1 MSERADEPAGFRSFT
16 HSRFHAFPSMTLNRT
31 QPPAFRAIHEI
42 QLPALVSNRLDNG
55 IPLHMITVAQQPVL
69 RLEFVFDAGTWHE
82 QVPGSAFFAMK
93 MLTEGT
99 ASRSSAQISEYIDR
113 YGAFIELNSGPDRA
127 SLVIYCLTKFL
138 PDILPLI
145 QELLNEPTF
154 PEKELDDLRNITLQ
168 NLRVNYEKNAYL
180 AGVLFREKLFGY
192 DHPYGR
198 SQKPEAVEQLTRANV
213 VEFYERVIRNRPF
226 QLILAGHATEND
238 SVLINR
244 VLGQLPVRTDTLPG
258 YSSPVVAGEDAVTL
272 AEKPDSTQSS
282 IRLGRRLFTRSHPD
296 YFRMLVMNEVFG
308 GYFGSRLMKNIRE
321 EKGFTYGISSNMPS
335 FRQDGYFLIGTDVNK
350 ENTQQTL
357 DEIQKEI
364 RTLQTVP
371 VSEDELETVK
381 NYMAGEFVGSL
392 NTPFEI
398 ADRYKVI
405 LLDQLPADFLTTY
418 IQNIR
423 AISATDIMKMAN
435 QYLEAGSLME
445 VVVGGK

>member
-1 MSERADEPAGFRSFT
+1 MVFRSFAL
-16 HSRFHAFPSMTLNRT
+16 SRYYSIAFMTLNRT
-31 QPPAFRAIHEI
+31 QPPTFQAIHEI
-42 QLPALVSNRLDNG
+42 QLPAVESNRLDNG
-55 IPLHMITVAQQPVL
+55 IPLHMIRVAQQPVL
-69 RLEFVFDAGTWHE
+69 RLECVFDAGTWHE
-82 QVPGSAFFAMK
+82 YVPGSAFFAMK
-93 MLTEGT
+93 MLVEGT
-99 ASRSSAQISEYIDR
+99 VSRSSAQISEYIDR

-127 SLVIYCLTKFL
+127 SLVIYCLTRFL
-138 PDILPLI
+138 PDVLPLI

-168 NLRVNYEKNAYL
+168 NLRVNYEKSAYL
-180 AGVLFREKLFGY
+180 AGVLFREKLFGPE
-192 DHPYGR
+192 HPYGR
-198 SQKPEAVEQLTRANV
+198 SQKPETIEQLTRANV
-213 VEFYERVIRNRPF
+213 VEFYERAIKNRPF
-226 QLILAGHATEND
+226 QLVLAGHATEED
-238 SVLINR
+238 VLLINR

-258 YSSPVVAGEDAVTL
+258 YSAPIVTEKDAITL
-272 AEKPDSTQSS
+272 TEKPDSSQSS

-296 YFRMLVMNEVFG
+296 YFKMLVMNEVFG

-364 RTLQTVP
+364 HILQTVP
-371 VSEDELETVK
+371 VAEDELETVK
-381 NYMAGEFVGSL
+381 NYMAGEFVGAL

-418 IQNIR
+418 IQKVR
-423 AISATDIMKMAN
+423 AISPADIMEMAN
-435 QYLEAGSLME
+435 HYLKTDSLSE